1 MLRTARGLYAW
12 RRKGNGVET
21 RHVKAQLSRRRVLKL
36 TAAGAVG
43 IGLGGLT
50 TSAASAHSLGFQ
62 APRLQANTITML
74 VNSGDGLRVR
84 AVTESYTSK
93 TGTAVDV
100 LELPY
105 AQSFQKL
112 QIALSQGSDAYD
124 VASLDDPW
132 IPQFAG
138 GHFLANLDE
147 MYLNAGMPVNDQFQ
161 PQLLSLGAFPAGEGL
176 RAVPWL
182 GNVQVFAW
190 RKDLISNRPNTW
202 DEVVTTA
209 RAIKAAGNGVY
220 GYAIRGAAGN
230 PATTSFLPIT
240 RGFGKDVLSPTFEPQ
255 LATEEGL
262 AALTTSLKLVE
273 TAPPGAENVQ
283 HPDVGRFM
291 YTGVT
296 AMSGDIWPDQ
306 LLLMFDPSISNVVGL
321 IEIGPEPAQPGVHPA
336 NMTGTWLL
344 GIPQGSKNKE
354 RAFDFITWFTG
365 YDQQKRLLL
374 EFNNPPTLSPL
385 FGDPEAVAK
394 FPFLPG
400 LLAAAQQAVPRPRTP
415 FYSGV
420 EDIIGRYISQAIAG
434 QTPPAEAVIQS
445 NRDVRDYL
453 VRNGALA

>member
-1 MLRTARGLYAW
+1 MYSEARKVGSVDKPRTKAHLT
-12 RRKGNGVET
+12 RRS
-21 RHVKAQLSRRRVLKL
+21 LLKL

-43 IGLGGLT
+43 IG
-50 TSAASAHSLGFQ
+50 AASLTGTVASARTISFQ
-62 APRLQANTITML
+62 APRLQASRITVL
-74 VNSGDGLRVR
+74 VNSGDGVRVR
-84 AVTESYTSK
+84 ALGESYTSH
-93 TGTAVDV
+93 TGTTVEV

-105 AQSFQKL
+105 DQSFQKL
-112 QIALSQGSDAYD
+112 QIALSQGTDAYD

-138 GHFLANLDE
+138 NRFLVNLDE
-147 MYLNAGMPVNDQFQ
+147 LYSNTGLTVSDQFQ
-161 PQLLSLGAFPAGEGL
+161 PQLLSLGNWPPGEGL
-176 RAVPWL
+176 RALPWL

-190 RKDLISNRPNTW
+190 RKDLISVRPNTW
-202 DEVVTTA
+202 DDVVTTA
-209 RAIKAAGNGVY
+209 QSIKGGSSGVF

-255 LATEEGL
+255 LATEEAL
-262 AALTTSLKLVE
+262 AALQTSLKLRD

-283 HPDVGRFM
+283 HADVGRFM

-306 LLLMFDPSISNVVGL
+306 LLQMFDPTISNVVGL
-321 IEIGPEPAQPGVHPA
+321 IEIGAEPSQAGVQPA

-344 GIPQGSKNKE
+344 GIPQGSRNKE
-354 RAFDFITWFTG
+354 RAFDFMVWFTAF
-365 YDQQKRLLL
+365 DQQKQLLL
-374 EFNNPPTLSPL
+374 GYNNPPVLAPL

-400 LLAAAQQAVPRPRTP
+400 LLAAAEKAVPRPRTP

-420 EDIIGRYISQAIAG
+420 EDIIGRYVSQAIAG
-434 QTPPAEAVIQS
+434 QTPPDQALQQA

>member
-1 MLRTARGLYAW
+1 MPRTKAHLTRRGL
-12 RRKGNGVET
+12 
-21 RHVKAQLSRRRVLKL
+21 LKL
-36 TAAGAVG
+36 AAAGAVG
-43 IGLGGLT
+43 IG
-50 TSAASAHSLGFQ
+50 AASLTATTAGAHSVGFQ
-62 APRLQANTITML
+62 APRLQASRITVL
-74 VNSGDGLRVR
+74 VNSGDGVRVR
-84 AVTESYTSK
+84 ALGDSYTSH
-93 TGTAVDV
+93 TGTTVEV

-105 AQSFQKL
+105 DQSFQKL
-112 QIALSQGSDAYD
+112 QIALSQGTDAYD

-138 GHFLANLDE
+138 NRFLINLDE
-147 MYLNAGMPVNDQFQ
+147 MFLNSGVPISNQFQ
-161 PQLLSLGAFPAGEGL
+161 PQLLALGNWPPGEGL
-176 RAVPWL
+176 RALPWL

-190 RKDLISNRPNTW
+190 RKDLISVRPNTW
-202 DEVVTTA
+202 DEVVATA
-209 RAIKAAGNGVY
+209 QSIKGGSSGVY

-255 LATEEGL
+255 LATEEAL
-262 AALTTSLKLVE
+262 AALQTSLKLRD

-283 HPDVGRFM
+283 HADVGRFM
-291 YTGVT
+291 YTGLT

-306 LLLMFDPSISNVVGL
+306 LLQMFDPNISQVVGL
-321 IEIGPEPAQPGVHPA
+321 IEIGAEPSQAGVQPA

-354 RAFDFITWFTG
+354 RAFDFMVWFTAF
-365 YDQQKRLLL
+365 DQQKRLLL
-374 EFNNPPTLSPL
+374 SYNNPPVLAPL

-400 LLAAAQQAVPRPRTP
+400 LLAAAEKAVPRPRTP

-420 EDIIGRYISQAIAG
+420 EDIIGRYVSQAIAG
-434 QTPPAEAVIQS
+434 QTPPDQALQQA

>member
-1 MLRTARGLYAW
+1 MGSVDKPRTKAHLT
-12 RRKGNGVET
+12 RRS
-21 RHVKAQLSRRRVLKL
+21 LLKL

-43 IGLGGLT
+43 IG
-50 TSAASAHSLGFQ
+50 AASLTGTVASARTISFQ
-62 APRLQANTITML
+62 APRLQASRITVL
-74 VNSGDGLRVR
+74 VNSGDGVRVR
-84 AVTESYTSK
+84 ALGESYTSH
-93 TGTAVDV
+93 TGTTVEV

-105 AQSFQKL
+105 DQSFQKL
-112 QIALSQGSDAYD
+112 QIALSQGTDAYD

-138 GHFLANLDE
+138 NRFLVNLDE
-147 MYLNAGMPVNDQFQ
+147 LYSNTGLTVSDQFQ
-161 PQLLSLGAFPAGEGL
+161 RQLLSLGNWPPGEGL
-176 RAVPWL
+176 RALPWL

-190 RKDLISNRPNTW
+190 RKDLISVRPNTW
-202 DEVVTTA
+202 DDVVTTA
-209 RAIKAAGNGVY
+209 QSIKGGSSGVF

-255 LATEEGL
+255 LATEEAL
-262 AALTTSLKLVE
+262 AALQTSLKLRD

-283 HPDVGRFM
+283 HADVGRFM

-306 LLLMFDPSISNVVGL
+306 LLQMFDPTISNVVGL
-321 IEIGPEPAQPGVHPA
+321 IEIGAEPSQAGVQPA

-344 GIPQGSKNKE
+344 GIPQGSRNKE
-354 RAFDFITWFTG
+354 RAFDFMVWFTAF
-365 YDQQKRLLL
+365 DQQKQLLL
-374 EFNNPPTLSPL
+374 GYNNPPVLAPL

-400 LLAAAQQAVPRPRTP
+400 LLAAAEKAVPRPRTP

-420 EDIIGRYISQAIAG
+420 EDIIGRYVSQAIAG
-434 QTPPAEAVIQS
+434 QTPPDQALQQA